1 LEQASQTEAHIRTAA
16 VEYLTPNST
25 RKIVRR
31 PKVDLEAQELL
42 VPFKDGNLAVR
53 LWGEGETILLVH
65 GWAANQTDM
74 FGFVPEIIARGLR
87 AVTVDLPAHGESSG
101 EIAGLEELGQGIL
114 VIGKQLGHLKGVI
127 AHSVGGAATQL
138 AIVNGLDVERA
149 VMLASPEDY
158 ELGVRQFGE
167 LKGFSQQETAQM
179 MEVLKEM
186 NVRLQ
191 IRSADLVPEIKVPAL
206 IVHSKDDPVVPVSTA
221 QNLCKYWR
229 DSTILEV
236 DGMKHRGLLKDPRVI
251 RETVTY
257 LTK

>member
-1 LEQASQTEAHIRTAA
+1 MEQASQIGAHIRTAA
-16 VEYLTPNST
+16 IEYLTPNSM
-25 RKIVRR
+25 RKVVRR

-42 VPFKDGNLAVR
+42 VPFKGGNLAAR

-74 FGFVPEIIARGLR
+74 FSFVPEITSRGLR
-87 AVTVDLPAHGESSG
+87 AVAIDLPAHGESTG
-101 EIAGLEELGQGIL
+101 EIAGLEELGQGVL
-114 VIGKQLGHLKGVI
+114 AIGEKLGHLKGVI

-167 LKGFSQQETAQM
+167 LKGFSQQETALM
-179 MEVLKEM
+179 IEVLKEM

-206 IVHSKDDPVVPVSTA
+206 IVHSKDDSVVPFSIA
-221 QNLCKYWR
+221 QNLCRYWR
-229 DSTILEV
+229 DSSILEV
-236 DGMKHRGLLKDPRVI
+236 DGLKHRGLLKDPTVI
-251 RETVTY
+251 REAVTY